1 VDRWVIPQRRELQLE
16 EEGEGE
22 EALQKNQRTLTL
34 RMMKRI
40 TERLSS
46 WPFFLGVFLL
56 FELSLTCGCRDRES
70 ASVGVYGFGLAGCC

>member
-1 VDRWVIPQRRELQLE
+1 
-16 EEGEGE
+16 
-22 EALQKNQRTLTL
+22 
-34 RMMKRI
+34 MKRI

-70 ASVGVYGFGLAGCC
+70 ASVGVYGFGLAGCCYLLSSFNGLGSGQIVVVVHGL